1 MFKSSVCTS
10 HRTHF
15 VSIVKTMPVLYEM
28 YEYTVWEK
36 CRDLNVKA
44 CGAGG
49 YHKYIMLMAY
59 MS

>member
-1 MFKSSVCTS
+1 
-10 HRTHF
+10 
-15 VSIVKTMPVLYEM
+15 MPVLYEM